1 MPKASSRKRGQGRP
15 TDGGVGRQAIIDSV
29 KKLLREM
36 APASITISLVAR
48 EAGVDPALVRYYF
61 QDRSNLLMEVVN
73 DLLQGVPTE
82 PQNLANPEAAIV
94 ERIHQAHKFTRSAQ
108 QMQRLMIDEL
118 ANSKSEEVRQKH
130 REINLRAIA
139 IYRSLLAGDGGTRLR
154 QVNPMFLYFTVVGI
168 FDFFVSAEPMVR
180 LVTPPETDMDELGS
194 EFTDFV
200 VDLLLNGLLNKSAPE
215 PGQK

>member
-1 MPKASSRKRGQGRP
+1 MAKSSPIKRGQGRP

-29 KKLLREM
+29 KLLLREM
-36 APASITISLVAR
+36 APARITISLVAR

-61 QDRSNLLMEVVN
+61 KDRSNLLMEVVN
-73 DLLQGVPTE
+73 DLLQGVPM
-82 PQNLANPEAAIV
+82 APESTADPAAAIT
-94 ERIHQAHKFTRSAQ
+94 ERIYQAHKFTRSAK

-118 ANSKSEEVRQKH
+118 ADAKSDEVRQKH

-139 IYRSLLAGDGGTRLR
+139 VYRALLAGDGGEQLR

-180 LVTPPETDMDELGS
+180 LVTPPETDIDELGS
-194 EFTDFV
+194 EFSDFV
-200 VDLLLNGLLNKSAPE
+200 VDLLMNGLLNRSKPE
-215 PGQK
+215 GAA